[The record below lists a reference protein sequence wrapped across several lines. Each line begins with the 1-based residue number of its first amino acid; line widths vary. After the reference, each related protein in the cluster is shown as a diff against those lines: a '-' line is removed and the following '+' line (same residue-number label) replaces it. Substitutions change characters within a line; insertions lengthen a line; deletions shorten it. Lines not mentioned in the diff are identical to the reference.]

1 MTEKNIQK
9 SKCTKLKYV
18 VSNHQRH
25 VSGNHAVIMHGGI
38 VNCSMLCWYYHDVL
52 TLIAEEYIYTVFSL
66 EKWTGMHVG

>member
-18 VSNHQRH
+18 VSNH
-25 VSGNHAVIMHGGI
+25 AVIMHGGI
-38 VNCSMLCWYYHDVL
+38 VNFSMLCLYYHDVL